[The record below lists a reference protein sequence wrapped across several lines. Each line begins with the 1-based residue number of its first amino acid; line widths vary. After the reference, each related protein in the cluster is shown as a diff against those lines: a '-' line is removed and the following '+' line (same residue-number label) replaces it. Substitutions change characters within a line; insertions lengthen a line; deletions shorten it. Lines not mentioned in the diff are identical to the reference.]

1 MLINTRQNAAF
12 AAAEKARGVHTVQ
25 LAWEGE
31 DLKGTTC
38 QPQDMTIWEGI
49 RLIGCPRGSGK
60 VSLGV
65 VQGVVYV
72 VKQISD
78 THATLEMTR
87 DYCKDP
93 TKPPDPLTKEV
104 VAVPLDDVAE
114 VLRLTHALCYYTCQ
128 GRTMDSHVVLMDTE
142 YKWFSRRALIVG
154 LSRATH
160 GDLVHVAT
168 PQDEEIFLGERRR
181 SVRSRAVERVV

>member
-1 MLINTRQNAAF
+1 MIINARQNAAL
-12 AAAEKARGVHTVQ
+12 AAAEEARGAYTVQ
-25 LAWEGE
+25 LTWEGE

-38 QPQDMTIWEGI
+38 QPQNMMIWEGI

-60 VSLGV
+60 VAMGV

-104 VAVPLDDVAE
+104 AVVLLDDLAE
-114 VLRLTHALCYYTCQ
+114 VLRLTHAMCYYTCQ

-142 YKWFSRRALIVG
+142 YPRFSRRALIVG

-181 SVRSRAVERVV
+181 SVRSRRP